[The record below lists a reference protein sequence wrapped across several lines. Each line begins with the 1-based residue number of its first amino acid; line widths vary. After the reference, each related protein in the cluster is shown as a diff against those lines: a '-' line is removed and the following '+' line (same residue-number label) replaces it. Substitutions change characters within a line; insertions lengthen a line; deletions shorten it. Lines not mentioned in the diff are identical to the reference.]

1 MLINIGKRY
10 FRNVVFLA
18 TWSLF
23 PWQQPKIDKNTKIP
37 TNHQICK
44 NNNAYQHKILLNLKK
59 KLITLNFA
67 FIWKSECQSIISQIA
82 FLTFFII
89 KFKVFLK
96 INFSKKQPEF
106 VLILY

>member
-37 TNHQICK
+37 TDHQICK

-59 KLITLNFA
+59 IDNTKFCIYLEIRMSKYYFPN
-67 FIWKSECQSIISQIA
+67 C
-82 FLTFFII
+82 FFNI
-89 KFKVFLK
+89 FHCK
-96 INFSKKQPEF
+96 I
-106 VLILY
+106 

>member
-1 MLINIGKRY
+1 MLINKGKRY

-59 KLITLNFA
+59 LCIYLEIRMSKYYFPN
-67 FIWKSECQSIISQIA
+67 C
-82 FLTFFII
+82 FFNI
-89 KFKVFLK
+89 FHCK
-96 INFSKKQPEF
+96 I
-106 VLILY
+106 

>member
-59 KLITLNFA
+59 IDNT
-67 FIWKSECQSIISQIA
+67 
-82 FLTFFII
+82 
-89 KFKVFLK
+89 KFCIYFGNQNVKVLF
-96 INFSKKQPEF
+96 P
-106 VLILY
+106 

>member
-44 NNNAYQHKILLNLKK
+44 NNNAYQHTILLNLKK
-59 KLITLNFA
+59 IDYTKFCIYLEIRMSKYYFQN
-67 FIWKSECQSIISQIA
+67 C
-82 FLTFFII
+82 FFNI
-89 KFKVFLK
+89 FHCK
-96 INFSKKQPEF
+96 I
-106 VLILY
+106 